1 MLLNEED
8 KKVLLE
14 RTIPFSFSVVQQ
26 ETLDESEAYDGEVVT
41 HSAIRT
47 PEGVVYAGKAPAR
60 HHNCIAYMTL
70 QGLVETPRSGLF
82 RQQGFLT
89 SKGRYVDRALGLAIA
104 TQADQINKVRPKTNP
119 VTLLFSEDVW

>member
-8 KKVLLE
+8 KAVLLE
-14 RTIPFSFSVVQQ
+14 RTLPFKFSVSQQ
-26 ETLDESEAYDGEVVT
+26 DTLDENEAYADEAIT

-47 PEGVVYAGKAPAR
+47 PEGIVYAGEAPAR

-89 SKGRYVDRALGLAIA
+89 SKGRYVDRVLGLAIA